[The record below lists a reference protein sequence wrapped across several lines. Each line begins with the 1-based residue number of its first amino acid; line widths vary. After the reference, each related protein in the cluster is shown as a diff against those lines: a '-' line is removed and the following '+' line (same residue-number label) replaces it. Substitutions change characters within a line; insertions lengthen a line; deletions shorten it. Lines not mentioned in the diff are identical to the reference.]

1 MKDILNS
8 ILSLATKSSA
18 ETKSTQNLTWLNE
31 LSQVDDIQ
39 RLKISS
45 THINQIHQDATLS
58 NVEKISLLS
67 SIAEVNLYSAN
78 EQVKYFS
85 KLDYVKADVAKQ
97 VIESNYHY
105 HRSLFLALD
114 RLIKSIFTDKKNQ
127 KSNRLIKI
135 ILIMRALIAAI
146 HMLKWRFFEH
156 SSAPANIYLDT
167 SVLYQLANSEQLH
180 KLESQPYKT
189 WPNTTIENL
198 LLHLFILG
206 NLNFNDIS
214 KLTIENI
221 SKLLTLWTAGIETS
235 TEPENQHTFFI
246 NLNQDLAAQ
255 RLRKKSTKTKG
266 LYWDMDNIEAKI
278 EETIETISVMGLKN
292 RDLILNALDIDNA
305 DNFNQTLLLLKQEWS
320 RIDYNRERRLEAR
333 SKVKKQAQV
342 NVGIRSV
349 CELLSQISL
358 NTASTKSLID
368 EDLLELKRSR
378 PNLVMRGYT
387 NTLIAGK
394 EKWAITDESSKGL
407 GTLTS
412 DHYQSQIALHILV
425 SILISKPQA
434 IPIICAVR
442 NITRTTN
449 DELKIGLEIIS
460 QQPKVATLK
469 RYILANE
476 SDATAQK
483 KQEKLFESPHFTAIY
498 IPADSELDLADNLIM
513 PKVEYMAKALYEIT
527 FNKKKQMIKLGQLL
541 ESGDDWI
548 QVTFSAPSL

>member
-8 ILSLATKSSA
+8 ILSLATKNSA
-18 ETKSTQNLTWLNE
+18 ETKLTQNLTWLNE
-31 LSQVDDIQ
+31 LAQVDDIQ
-39 RLKISS
+39 RLNISS
-45 THINQIHQDATLS
+45 THINRIHQDATLS
-58 NVEKISLLS
+58 TVEKTSLLS
-67 SIAEVNLYSAN
+67 SIAEVNLRSAN

-97 VIESNYHY
+97 VIESNYNY

-114 RLIKSIFTDKKNQ
+114 SLIKSIFTDKKNQ
-127 KSNRLIKI
+127 KSNRLSKI

-146 HMLKWRFFEH
+146 HMLQWRFFEY
-156 SSAPANIYLDT
+156 SSAPANIYLDA
-167 SVLYQLANSEQLH
+167 SALYQLASSEQLH
-180 KLESQPYKT
+180 KLESQPYKI
-189 WPNTTIENL
+189 WPNTTIHNL

-206 NLNFNDIS
+206 HLNFNDIS

-235 TEPENQHTFFI
+235 TELESQHTFFI
-246 NLNQDLAAQ
+246 NLNQDQAAQ
-255 RLRKKSTKTKG
+255 RLRKNSAKAKG

-278 EETIETISVMGLKN
+278 EETILAMDIKN
-292 RDLILNALDIDNA
+292 PDLILNALDIENA
-305 DNFNQTLLLLKQEWS
+305 DSFNQTLLFLKQEWS
-320 RIDYNRERRLEAR
+320 RIGYNRERRLEAR

-342 NVGIRSV
+342 NVGIQSV

-358 NTASTKSLID
+358 NTATTKSLID
-368 EDLLELKRSR
+368 DDLLELKRRR

-387 NTLIAGK
+387 NTLIVGK
-394 EKWAITDESSKGL
+394 EKWTITDESSKGL

-425 SILISKPQA
+425 SILVSKPQA
-434 IPIICAVR
+434 TPIIGAVR

-469 RYILANE
+469 RYILAKE
-476 SDATAQK
+476 SDATAPK
-483 KQEKLFESPHFTAIY
+483 KQEKLFESPQFTAIY
-498 IPADSELDLADNLIM
+498 IPIDSEQDLADNLIM
-513 PKVEYMAKALYEIT
+513 PKVEYMANALYEIT

-548 QVTFSAPSL
+548 QVRFSAPDL